1 MTKIKTKYEKLFREE
16 EIAEEALE
24 ELRIHSNKDKENT
37 MTKIKREIPAEV
49 REELN
54 DRFWRLYEETFED
67 HCDRYD
73 PAPDDPKE
81 EYQGWYD
88 YLDDFHLFMKE
99 RGWTFKTPEKKEE
112 TS

>member
-1 MTKIKTKYEKLFREE
+1 
-16 EIAEEALE
+16 
-24 ELRIHSNKDKENT
+24 

-54 DRFWRLYEETFED
+54 DRLWRLYEGTFED
-67 HCDRYD
+67 HCDKYD

-81 EYQGWYD
+81 DYHGWEQYEE
-88 YLDDFHLFMKE
+88 DFDLFMKE

-112 TS
+112 KS

>member
-1 MTKIKTKYEKLFREE
+1 MTKIKTKEE

-49 REELN
+49 REEFHNRL
-54 DRFWRLYEETFED
+54 WSLYEGTFED
-67 HCDRYD
+67 HCDKYD

-81 EYQGWYD
+81 HYHGWEQYEE
-88 YLDDFHLFMKE
+88 DFDLFMKE
-99 RGWTFKTPEKKEE
+99 RGWTFKRPEKKEE
-112 TS
+112 KS